1 MPAWWGNVDPA
12 LLQHLPVSD
21 MHCPQWPRPR
31 QDLRQPSLF
40 AHMDGDQDRGRE
52 ITREVADDLYQR
64 LHAARRSTNG
74 EHHSMISFGLDPR
87 SSHELYRGG
96 CGHVCVVIF
105 TREISNPLRRWW
117 NACWQG
123 NTPPAASR
131 TFLGEIRVALAA
143 DSAWTKPVVECR

>member
-52 ITREVADDLYQR
+52 ITGEVADDFYQR

-74 EHHSMISFGLDPR
+74 EHYPMISFGLDPR

-105 TREISNPLRRWW
+105 TREFSNPCAGDGTRAGRGIPRQRRL
-117 NACWQG
+117 A
-123 NTPPAASR
+123 P
-131 TFLGEIRVALAA
+131 FLGEIWVGPCGGYGL
-143 DSAWTKPVVECR
+143 DQT